1 MECRRS
7 LDHSCCRATTT
18 TSMTM
23 PCSGAR
29 SGAMRS
35 GGSPHGIVDH
45 WRCRRIRCCAARGRQ
60 AGRARRRHE
69 DYRSRNLRRRVAFR
83 RARRNDP
90 PDQVHAGPRTASRL
104 RRPRAYHR
112 PGRGPSTQH
121 GRPRFPSHSVGPSLR
136 TQPRAIGPPPAAVG
150 RALVDP
156 GRRAGDDRGRRQP
169 RQTRPE
175 GRCACRRAHSSGRDR
190 CAGQLAR
197 SAISTAFVDILSI
210 DALSDGEIAEIL
222 SRAAQFFTGNR
233 GRRSAERLHGK
244 IVFNLFYEN
253 STRTAM
259 SFATAAHRL
268 GASAIS
274 LSVERSSVQ
283 KGETLEDTAR
293 TLNAMRPDALV
304 IRHRENGAPA
314 AVALVM
320 DAPVLN
326 AGDGTNEHPT
336 QALLDAATIQH
347 RLGNLEG
354 LKVAICGD
362 IRHSRVAR
370 SSAKLLPRLG
380 AEVRLAGPP
389 SLMPDGIPPL
399 LIDDAICGADV
410 VMMLRVQRERL
421 EEDLG
426 DAPGEYLA
434 RYGLTRERLATASPQ
449 AVVMHPGPMNRGVEI
464 DSGIA
469 DDPDRSLITLQVEM
483 GVAVRMACLEIVVGS
498 TASSALR
505 R

>member
-1 MECRRS
+1 M
-7 LDHSCCRATTT
+7 
-18 TSMTM
+18 
-23 PCSGAR
+23 
-29 SGAMRS
+29 
-35 GGSPHGIVDH
+35 
-45 WRCRRIRCCAARGRQ
+45 
-60 AGRARRRHE
+60 
-69 DYRSRNLRRRVAFR
+69 
-83 RARRNDP
+83 
-90 PDQVHAGPRTASRL
+90 
-104 RRPRAYHR
+104 
-112 PGRGPSTQH
+112 
-121 GRPRFPSHSVGPSLR
+121 
-136 TQPRAIGPPPAAVG
+136 
-150 RALVDP
+150 
-156 GRRAGDDRGRRQP
+156 
-169 RQTRPE
+169 
-175 GRCACRRAHSSGRDR
+175 
-190 CAGQLAR
+190 
-197 SAISTAFVDILSI
+197 DILSI

-222 SRAAQFFTGNR
+222 ERSGQFFAGNR

-314 AVALVM
+314 AVALIV

-336 QALLDAATIQH
+336 QALLDAATIRQ
-347 RLGNLEG
+347 RLGRIEG

-370 SSAKLLPRLG
+370 SNAKLLPRLG

-389 SLMPDGIPPL
+389 GLAPDGMSV
-399 LIDDAICGADV
+399 DEAIGGADV

-434 RYGLTRERLATASPQ
+434 RYGLTRERLATASES

-464 DSGIA
+464 DPSVA
-469 DDPDRSLITLQVEM
+469 DDPERSLIALQVEM
-483 GVAVRMACLEIVVGS
+483 GVATRMACLELVVGS
-498 TASSALR
+498 GAR
-505 R
+505 

>member
-1 MECRRS
+1 
-7 LDHSCCRATTT
+7 
-18 TSMTM
+18 
-23 PCSGAR
+23 
-29 SGAMRS
+29 
-35 GGSPHGIVDH
+35 
-45 WRCRRIRCCAARGRQ
+45 
-60 AGRARRRHE
+60 
-69 DYRSRNLRRRVAFR
+69 
-83 RARRNDP
+83 
-90 PDQVHAGPRTASRL
+90 
-104 RRPRAYHR
+104 
-112 PGRGPSTQH
+112 
-121 GRPRFPSHSVGPSLR
+121 
-136 TQPRAIGPPPAAVG
+136 
-150 RALVDP
+150 
-156 GRRAGDDRGRRQP
+156 
-169 RQTRPE
+169 
-175 GRCACRRAHSSGRDR
+175 
-190 CAGQLAR
+190 
-197 SAISTAFVDILSI
+197 VDILSI

-222 SRAAQFFTGNR
+222 ERSGQFFAGNR

-314 AVALVM
+314 AVALIV

-336 QALLDAATIQH
+336 QALLDAATIRQ
-347 RLGNLEG
+347 RLGRIEG

-370 SSAKLLPRLG
+370 SNAKLLPRLG

-389 SLMPDGIPPL
+389 GLAPDGMSV
-399 LIDDAICGADV
+399 DEAIGGADV

-434 RYGLTRERLATASPQ
+434 RYGLTRERLATASGA

-464 DSGIA
+464 DPSVA
-469 DDPDRSLITLQVEM
+469 DDPERSLIALQVEM
-483 GVAVRMACLEIVVGS
+483 GVATRMACLELVVGS
-498 TASSALR
+498 GAH
-505 R
+505 